1 MTSQKP
7 SVLLIS
13 MTVFLSSNLLADSSL
28 KTHYIVNAS
37 GGLTG
42 YASEY
47 VIETGLKGP
56 MIQTKTVDVT
66 EKSVVDEIID
76 MEQETVLRSV
86 NNSAGVSQTFE
97 DRSDEIYG
105 LSKSVFETTDDPLP
119 VDLGSCK
126 WSADRISAKDFDE
139 SKRIRRIKSYRHEIS
154 SVQTC
159 RDRNSSQTCT
169 FTWSLEAWLAGKR
182 IPELEEAH
190 DSFNLLADK
199 LNTPLWMSRFPEKAQ
214 QLIAMFP
221 DKWEMMFERMEQFGG
236 TPLEMDLS
244 LDVTA
249 QNCLSKLEKNS
260 VWRDTGLVMV
270 SAGGQ
275 AAGSAIGSEA
285 SSAMGGS
292 VGGEIGGSIVG
303 AAAGSIFSGMTK
315 PAPKQKTPSILAL
328 FHIKATLEEWSDD
341 PVDIQNLETAVT
353 EENEVDD

>member
-126 WSADRISAKDFDE
+126 WSADRISAKDLT
-139 SKRIRRIKSYRHEIS
+139 SP
-154 SVQTC
+154 
-159 RDRNSSQTCT
+159 N
-169 FTWSLEAWLAGKR
+169 A
-182 IPELEEAH
+182 
-190 DSFNLLADK
+190 
-199 LNTPLWMSRFPEKAQ
+199 
-214 QLIAMFP
+214 
-221 DKWEMMFERMEQFGG
+221 
-236 TPLEMDLS
+236 
-244 LDVTA
+244 
-249 QNCLSKLEKNS
+249 
-260 VWRDTGLVMV
+260 
-270 SAGGQ
+270 
-275 AAGSAIGSEA
+275 
-285 SSAMGGS
+285 S
-292 VGGEIGGSIVG
+292 VGSSHTATKSV
-303 AAAGSIFSGMTK
+303 AFK
-315 PAPKQKTPSILAL
+315 PAETETRVK
-328 FHIKATLEEWSDD
+328 
-341 PVDIQNLETAVT
+341 PVLLLGRWRPG
-353 EENEVDD
+353 